1 MAEAELSVQI
11 QRIPTPFLVQARCA
25 SGEFHSGPSLF
36 LGGTPEIGAP
46 LRVGFRS
53 HALASHSLLPAPGL
67 RTYGR
72 RLAFTGA
79 GARPKSPIA
88 APASDGVNG
97 AIGLPFG
104 GKSEH
109 EL

>member
-1 MAEAELSVQI
+1 LVGTSLDPTQLNALS
-11 QRIPTPFLVQARCA
+11 CA
-25 SGEFHSGPSLF
+25 GPLREWGISLGALAF
-36 LGGTPEIGAP
+36 FWGGTPEIGAP
-46 LRVGFRS
+46 LRVGFRC
-53 HALASHSLLPAPGL
+53 HALASHSLLLAPGL